1 MKRPIPVL
9 IALLGFPGV
18 FPCAGQYLYTE
29 TFKGTTAPG
38 WSFAGDDPG
47 TPAPVL
53 TAAQGIDT
61 AGNGWL
67 RLTQNAGNQSAYAFF
82 DRAIQSPG
90 AIRISFE
97 YAVWNGSG
105 ADGICF
111 FLFDGST
118 VNPSPG
124 AFGGSLGYAQK
135 TGVDGVVN
143 GWLGVGLDDFGNF
156 SNPTEGR
163 IGGPGA
169 VPNSLTVR
177 GSGNSTTGYLYLT
190 SANLNSLGQMDF
202 PSSTTR
208 PDQTGVD
215 YRKVTIDISSN
226 NLLTVSMQF
235 GAAASPAVVIDNFNL
250 GTSTNMVPRPST
262 LSMGFSSATGG
273 STEIHEIRNLVVET
287 SLPLVPELSSWLV
300 AGLGLVTAT
309 GTRWF
314 ARRTKPATAA

>member
-1 MKRPIPVL
+1 MVL
-9 IALLGFPGV
+9 LLILGLLGTL
-18 FPCAGQYLYTE
+18 PCDGQYLYTE
-29 TFKGTTAPG
+29 TFKNTTAPG

-47 TPAPVL
+47 TPAPIL

-67 RLTQNAGNQSAYAFF
+67 RLTQNTGNQSSYTFF
-82 DRAIQSPG
+82 DRAIQTPG
-90 AIRISFE
+90 SIHISFE
-97 YAVWNGSG
+97 YAVWNGTG

-118 VNPSPG
+118 VSPSPG

-169 VPNSLTVR
+169 IPNSLTVR
-177 GSGNSTTGYLYLT
+177 GSGNGTSGYAYLT
-190 SANLNSLGQMDF
+190 SSNLNSIGQMDF

-215 YRKVTIDISSN
+215 YRRVTIDISSN

-235 GAAASPAVVIDNFNL
+235 GAAGTPLAVINNFDL
-250 GTSTNMVPRPST
+250 GTSTNMAARPST
-262 LSMGFSSATGG
+262 LGLGFASATGG
-273 STEIHEIRNLVVET
+273 STEIHEIRNFVLET
-287 SLPLVPELSSWLV
+287 SLPLVPELSSWAIAGVGLASV
-300 AGLGLVTAT
+300 AGTRFLV
-309 GTRWF
+309 
-314 ARRTKPATAA
+314 RRVRPAAVA